1 MASSRSRAAIKLLA
15 SIFVSQVRH
24 APRAARVFALE
35 HVMKKNFNRARARW
49 LLATTM
55 LAGLASS
62 PMVPGAAALAQTA
75 DQPVPTSSGE
85 TAPISGGTTP
95 LPPVDVN
102 GAEGSGTGCGL
113 YGGAPCS
120 GYGGAGLAQDP
131 FNPSYVLP
139 DASTGT
145 KTDTPIMD
153 TPLNVQVIPQQ
164 VLRDQ
169 QVVTLDQAL
178 QNVSG
183 VSVSQRRDQQWQP
196 IRRHRPARL
205 SGHAIST
212 ATGSG
217 WTAEATPYPPPP
229 PPSNWPMSRSIEVLK
244 GPAAIL
250 YGLSEPGG
258 IINLVTKEPLNAPYY
273 SVQQQIG
280 SLRQFPHHGRRH
292 RPAHHGQARGSTG
305 WTCPIRTMARPS
317 AAPLI

>member
-24 APRAARVFALE
+24 APRAARIFALE

-62 PMVPGAAALAQTA
+62 PMVPGAAALAQTRRPA
-75 DQPVPTSSGE
+75 RPHKQRRDP
-85 TAPISGGTTP
+85 PISGGTTP

-102 GAEGSGTGCGL
+102 GTKGSGTGCGL

-183 VSVSQRRDQQWQP
+183 VSVSQ
-196 IRRHRPARL
+196 
-205 SGHAIST
+205 GAISNGNPFDAIVLRGFP
-212 ATGSG
+212 ATNIYRNGFRVDG
-217 WTAEATPYPPPP
+217 ATPYPPPP
-229 PPSNWPMSRSIEVLK
+229 PPSNWRMSRASRCSKARQRFFTGSRSRAASSISS
-244 GPAAIL
+244 PR
-250 YGLSEPGG
+250 S
-258 IINLVTKEPLNAPYY
+258 
-273 SVQQQIG
+273 
-280 SLRQFPHHGRRH
+280 R
-292 RPAHHGQARGSTG
+292 
-305 WTCPIRTMARPS
+305 
-317 AAPLI
+317 

>member
-1 MASSRSRAAIKLLA
+1 MAGSRSRAAIKPLA

-35 HVMKKNFNRARARW
+35 HLMKKKNFNRARARR

-62 PMVPGAAALAQTA
+62 PMVPGAALAQTA
-75 DQPVPTSSGE
+75 DQPAAAS
-85 TAPISGGTTP
+85 AGTTP

-102 GAEGSGTGCGL
+102 GNQGGTGCGL

-183 VSVSQRRDQQWQP
+183 VSVSQ
-196 IRRHRPARL
+196 
-205 SGHAIST
+205 GAISNGNPFD
-212 ATGSG
+212 A
-217 WTAEATPYPPPP
+217 
-229 PPSNWPMSRSIEVLK
+229 IVLR
-244 GPAAIL
+244 GFPGHQYL
-250 YGLSEPGG
+250 PRRVPGG
-258 IINLVTKEPLNAPYY
+258 
-273 SVQQQIG
+273 
-280 SLRQFPHHGRRH
+280 RRK
-292 RPAHHGQARGSTG
+292 
-305 WTCPIRTMARPS
+305 
-317 AAPLI
+317 

>member
-131 FNPSYVLP
+131 FNPTYVLP

-153 TPLNVQVIPQQ
+153 TPLNVQVITQQ

-169 QVVTLDQAL
+169 QVITLDQAL

-183 VSVSQRRDQQWQP
+183 VSVSK
-196 IRRHRPARL
+196 
-205 SGHAIST
+205 GAISNGNPFDAIVLRGFP
-212 ATGSG
+212 ATNIYRNGFRVDG
-217 WTAEATPYPPPP
+217 GRTPYPPPP
-229 PPSNWPMSRSIEVLK
+229 PPSNWRMSRASRCSKARQRFFTGSRSRAASSISS
-244 GPAAIL
+244 PR
-250 YGLSEPGG
+250 S
-258 IINLVTKEPLNAPYY
+258 
-273 SVQQQIG
+273 
-280 SLRQFPHHGRRH
+280 R
-292 RPAHHGQARGSTG
+292 
-305 WTCPIRTMARPS
+305 
-317 AAPLI
+317 